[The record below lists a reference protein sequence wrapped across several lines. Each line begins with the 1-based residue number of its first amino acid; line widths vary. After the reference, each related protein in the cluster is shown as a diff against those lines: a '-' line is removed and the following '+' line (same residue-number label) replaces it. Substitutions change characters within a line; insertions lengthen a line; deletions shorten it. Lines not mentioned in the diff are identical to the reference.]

1 MKKYIFILLLVCLS
15 LLSYSQYPSEKQV
28 ISPAEKW
35 IKDIESTD
43 LSFLWAGELSQDN
56 RLGFIGDN
64 FERIR
69 LQFLSVIV
77 NYDNPF
83 EYFVYGKT
91 MVNNVICDFQ
101 GSLNI
106 TKTGLKNDTIHI
118 DLNRGFI
125 SGDFVFFEDPACMH
139 SGVFR
144 GYFVS
149 QIYQDK
155 TGTFYYDDI
164 DNEDDNFTNNEF
176 IGDCFDYKSEGSY
189 ICNFGDFR
197 IPESGNLDVGK
208 TEFSPSAQFLKNGWE
223 NFSNDQNMENIWW
236 K

>member
-1 MKKYIFILLLVCLS
+1 VLN
-15 LLSYSQYPSEKQV
+15 
-28 ISPAEKW
+28 PAEQW
-35 IKDIESTD
+35 IQDIEFTD
-43 LSFLWAGELSQDN
+43 LSFLWAGELSQEN
-56 RLGFIGDN
+56 RLGYIGDN

-69 LQFLSVIV
+69 LQFVSVII
-77 NYDNPF
+77 NNDNPF

-91 MVNNVICDFQ
+91 LVSNVLCDFQ
-101 GSLNI
+101 GSLSI
-106 TKTGLKNDTIHI
+106 TETGLKNDTIHK

-144 GYFVS
+144 GYFSS

-164 DNEDDNFTNNEF
+164 EGDDANFINNEF
-176 IGDCFDYKSEGSY
+176 IGEWYDYKTQESHV
-189 ICNFGDFR
+189 CNFGDFR
-197 IPESGNLDVGK
+197 IPESKDLDVGK
-208 TEFSPSAQFLKNGWE
+208 MEFTPATQYLKNGWE
-223 NFSNDQNMENIWW
+223 NFSKEESTENLWW